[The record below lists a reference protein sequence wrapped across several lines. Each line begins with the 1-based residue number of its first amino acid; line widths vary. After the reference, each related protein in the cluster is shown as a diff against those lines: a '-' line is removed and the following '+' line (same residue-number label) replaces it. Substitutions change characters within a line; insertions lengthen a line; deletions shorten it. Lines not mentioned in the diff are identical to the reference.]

1 LQLKNEIKRSI
12 ESFETRINAKLTA
25 TEDRIKTQICAHVDS
40 KFAGMEGQI
49 MESIQQKLHSMLI
62 GFEARIGRLED
73 ENPGRDTEA
82 LAESIVK
89 KIEEKVLTRDP
100 RSLKQDVAR
109 AYVDFMSKERTA
121 EEKQFFS
128 DFMAF
133 MRS

>member
-1 LQLKNEIKRSI
+1 
-12 ESFETRINAKLTA
+12 
-25 TEDRIKTQICAHVDS
+25 
-40 KFAGMEGQI
+40 MEGQI
-49 MESIQQKLHSMLI
+49 TESIQQKLHSMLI
-62 GFEARIGRLED
+62 GFEARIATLED
-73 ENPGRDTEA
+73 ENPGKNNEA

-109 AYVDFMSKERTA
+109 AYNDFMSKERTA